1 MDADELDKMCK
12 EFNEFMKKRKENG
25 ERIGVMPQILMH
37 EELIDTL
44 VAQGNSLRQ
53 IHEYLKDTGQIT
65 SHYPYFWKVYKSLKG
80 QEKLAAKPTTKPTP
94 SVQASEEL
102 PEVQERRKNRKMQKK
117 QENTD

>member
-44 VAQGNSLRQ
+44 VAQGTEIYRPN
-53 IHEYLKDTGQIT
+53 
-65 SHYPYFWKVYKSLKG
+65 YKPLPLL
-80 QEKLAAKPTTKPTP
+80 LAN
-94 SVQASEEL
+94 VQ
-102 PEVQERRKNRKMQKK
+102 
-117 QENTD
+117 NT